1 MFTKD
6 WNTNIYLCSVEDI
19 ENFLD
24 EIGTFLFLTQNLDVA
39 QFSEI
44 EISLFLQT
52 FNGQLG
58 FQELRILVP
67 MLKDFLRVFLI
78 NNIIT
83 HPDWMRNA

>member
-1 MFTKD
+1 MFTKY

-24 EIGTFLFLTQNLDVA
+24 EIGTFLFLTQNLDVT

-44 EISLFLQT
+44 EISLLLQT

-58 FQELRILVP
+58 FQELRVLVP
-67 MLKDFLRVFLI
+67 MLKDFYEC
-78 NNIIT
+78 N
-83 HPDWMRNA
+83 